1 MILNNRE
8 NNQFV
13 KSFSGDIVDIIKKAM
28 DSYWLPASSQHVFE
42 LFETGERYARSILRG
57 KCRFRLGVEQH
68 VTLTEENI

>member
-1 MILNNRE
+1 
-8 NNQFV
+8 
-13 KSFSGDIVDIIKKAM
+13 M

-42 LFETGERYARSILRG
+42 LVETGERYARSILKG